1 MKFVLLRSTALVAAF
16 AAVTASVAL
25 ASDPRHYVYH
35 DVAFVTL
42 TGHGTVTSTP
52 HGLNCPRHCRA
63 IFVRGTHIVLRA
75 TPAPGWKLATFES
88 RYCTAKNGKCSFYL
102 VSLHDCDH
110 GACPIGAF
118 GSIVHFVREVTP

>member
-1 MKFVLLRSTALVAAF
+1 MKFVLVRSTTLVLAI

-25 ASDPRHYVYH
+25 ASDPRHYVYR
-35 DVAFVTL
+35 DVAFVSI
-42 TGHGTVTSTP
+42 TGHGTVTSKP

-75 TPAPGWKLATFES
+75 TPASGWKLASFAS
-88 RYCTAKNGKCSFYL
+88 RYCTATNGKCEFDL
-102 VSLHDCDH
+102 VSPHDCDH

-118 GSIVHFVREVTP
+118 GSIVHFVRR